1 VLPYILGWNFYC
13 ERATFVPI
21 TQHNKKVFHSVG
33 KFSVLLPPPSVAF
46 ASFCQGVHYM
56 IKLGKRMRVLPL
68 QHFTKFMRALRVCA
82 VHHVYNQLDCGLFI
96 SVTLF
101 M

>member
-21 TQHNKKVFHSVG
+21 TRHNKKLFHSVG
-33 KFSVLLPPPSVAF
+33 KFSVLLPPPSVAL
-46 ASFCQGVHYM
+46 ALLCQGVN
-56 IKLGKRMRVLPL
+56 LGKRMRVLPL
-68 QHFTKFMRALRVCA
+68 QHFTKYMLSMCA